1 MQTSIIN
8 KMKKLTLIL
17 TLLSVSALH
26 LPLFAA
32 DVYWDNPGTGD
43 WFDESNW
50 QGGALP
56 GASDNVY
63 INDNGTA
70 LISSGST
77 ENNTL
82 SLANASSLTVS
93 GTAWYNVGYS
103 SSAGLEDTSHLTITG
118 SSYLDFGY
126 WLGIYNASTVTV
138 SGNGQLV
145 GRNTMGIFDNATM
158 HVTDNAYV
166 SNVTINSGTLIID
179 GGTVDR
185 LSINGGTW
193 LATGSAVI
201 NNLDTSS
208 YSDFTLSDS
217 VKISLTAGSF
227 SYGGK
232 SITGTI
238 EVEDSALLGITS
250 GGQSSTHMYIGN
262 GDTAAVIIRD
272 SGSMSSAKD
281 SYSSPTVLIGV
292 NDGTGAV
299 TVSGSGRWDAQN
311 VYVGGGYS
319 VSNGT
324 GSLTITD
331 NAYVNVYYMEIGY
344 GAATATVSGSGWLDG
359 EVRVGYGG
367 SGTLIIKDDARV
379 TSYGSIGIDGTGV
392 VTISD
397 NGRLEFGDYTL
408 TIGDYGTGTLNLN
421 GGTVQGD
428 ILLLG
433 AYDNSS
439 VGTLVI
445 GGDGSGKLVG
455 TDGTSALTI
464 TSTFHYGGPGTG
476 TVRFAHTGDIE
487 FANTISGSTI
497 SVEHD
502 GPGVTTLTAD
512 SAINNLNVS
521 GGALNI
527 DEDVTVTLQNGS
539 ATVSNGGRLG
549 GAGTLGGGPLTVEA
563 GGQLDTTL
571 TLSDGLTLETGAI
584 LGYADGDGLLVTGGA
599 ITIGDGI
606 IIDFSA
612 LTELGEHTVLDWTGA
627 TGGESISGEQ
637 FTVTGDG
644 VAGTFNV
651 ANNQLTFNATAV
663 PEPSIWFLLGV
674 SLGALALIR
683 HRRRNA

>member
-1 MQTSIIN
+1 MNPTIPQPSRLRVFAAGV
-8 KMKKLTLIL
+8 KKLTLLL
-17 TLLSVSALH
+17 TLLSVLALH

-32 DVYWDNPGTGD
+32 DVYWDNPGAGD
-43 WFDESNW
+43 WFDEGNW

-77 ENNTL
+77 ENNNL
-82 SLANASSLTVS
+82 YLNNASSLTVS
-93 GTAWYNVGYS
+93 GTAQYNVGLYRTVY
-103 SSAGLEDTSHLTITG
+103 LNDTSHLTVTG

-126 WLGIYNASTVTV
+126 LMGIYNASTVTV

-145 GRNTMGIFDNATM
+145 GRSGIDIYDNATM
-158 HVTDNAYV
+158 HVTDNAQVGTVYLH
-166 SNVTINSGTLIID
+166 SGTFIID
-179 GGTVDR
+179 SAGASVDY
-185 LSINGGTW
+185 LSIRSGAMIAQNQTSAINVELSLENNFTVSGSTW
-193 LATGSAVI
+193 LAATGYTGISHSLEI
-201 NNLDTSS
+201 K
-208 YSDFTLSDS
+208 DS
-217 VKISLTAGSF
+217 TFLQVTAGSTPYNNLVAIGAYDAG
-227 SYGGK
+227 SV
-232 SITGTI
+232 TI
-238 EVEDSALLGITS
+238 S
-250 GGQSSTHMYIGN
+250 
-262 GDTAAVIIRD
+262 D
-272 SGSMSSAKD
+272 SGSMSTSVVT
-281 SYSSPTVLIGV
+281 YIG
-292 NDGTGAV
+292 NGRIGAV
-299 TVSGSGRWDAQN
+299 TVSGSGRWDAQGDISI
-311 VYVGGGYS
+311 GGGYG
-319 VSNGT
+319 VSSGT

-331 NAYVNVYYMEIGY
+331 NAYVSTSFGIDIGY
-344 GAATATVSGSGWLDG
+344 GGATVTVSGSGRVDAWLN
-359 EVRVGYGG
+359 VGDSGT
-367 SGTLIIKDDARV
+367 GTLIIKDDAKATGGGR
-379 TSYGSIGIDGTGV
+379 IGTGGIGV

-397 NGRLEFGDYTL
+397 NGRWEFGSDPL
-408 TIGDYGTGTLNLN
+408 TIGDSGTGTLNLN
-421 GGTVQGD
+421 GGTVQARD
-428 ILLLG
+428 LLLG
-433 AYDNSS
+433 VYQYSSAYPS

-455 TDGTSALTI
+455 TDGTSAMAI
-464 TSTFHYGGPGTG
+464 TTDNTGTG
-476 TVRFAHTGDIE
+476 TVRFTHTGDIE

-512 SAINNLNVS
+512 SAIKNLSVT

-527 DEDVTVTLQNGS
+527 DENTTVTLQSGN

-571 TLSDGLTLETGAI
+571 TLSDGLTLEASAI

-612 LTELGEHTVLDWTGA
+612 LTELGEHTVLDWSGA

-637 FTVTGDG
+637 FTVTGEG
-644 VAGTFNV
+644 IEGTFSV

-663 PEPSIWFLLGV
+663 PEPSTWFLIGAG
-674 SLGALALIR
+674 LGALALIR
-683 HRRRNA
+683 RRSS